1 MDGTP
6 GLTAVQPPK
15 GPPLSM
21 ILTAV
26 LSSAGAIALLLIWR
40 HMSVAR
46 GARKRDEAL
55 SSRLA
60 PLAARFEAKRPVAQE
75 EVAHLAG
82 SPELRQML
90 YAMCSRYQ
98 RLDLFPAEFLRKER
112 QAEAVL
118 AYWLRAPIG
127 CLAWPD
133 RFSRTRSLT
142 KAWPVVFPGPAMS
155 LERPMRRSSSSGTPA
170 CTSGGKVLPGA
181 STKAA

>member
-1 MDGTP
+1 MFTGHALSCP
-6 GLTAVQPPK
+6 RRFARLELLRAK
-15 GPPLSM
+15 GPTREVFM

-40 HMSVAR
+40 YMSVAR

-98 RLDLFPAEFLRKER
+98 
-112 QAEAVL
+112 
-118 AYWLRAPIG
+118 
-127 CLAWPD
+127 
-133 RFSRTRSLT
+133 
-142 KAWPVVFPGPAMS
+142 
-155 LERPMRRSSSSGTPA
+155 
-170 CTSGGKVLPGA
+170 
-181 STKAA
+181 